1 MKNSDEYVS
10 DFSQMSRQY
19 LPMHSWQEKTFLGN
33 QNNTKWIVILPS
45 FQPVETRISQKS
57 VFADRLWETKKCI
70 LRIDKIHHCSE
81 LKKGPN
87 KNYTWQVK
95 EVDSRFKP
103 PQVSDMRI
111 SILWKKK
118 EKKLESMFSL
128 KPITFGFLSLL
139 INKSHTGVF
148 RRVYSRNWK
157 ILFVESRLLS

>member
-1 MKNSDEYVS
+1 MKDSEEYVS
-10 DFSQMSRQY
+10 DFSQMSWQY

-70 LRIDKIHHCSE
+70 LRIDKIHYCSE

>member
-70 LRIDKIHHCSE
+70 LRIDKIHYCSE

-103 PQVSDMRI
+103 SQVSDMRI